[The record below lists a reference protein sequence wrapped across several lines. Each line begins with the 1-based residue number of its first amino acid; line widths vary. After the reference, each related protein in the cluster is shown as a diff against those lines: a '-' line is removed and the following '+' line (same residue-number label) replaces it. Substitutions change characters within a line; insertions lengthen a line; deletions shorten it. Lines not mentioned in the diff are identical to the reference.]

1 MQSVRTL
8 TRRDGARY
16 DDRYRP
22 PLHVYIY
29 MRLFFVADHRRGSC
43 VAAIFRLLGLESVSL
58 AAVEII
64 TPAHLVIGTRAAQSG
79 RDGSEAAESDYF
91 FHDLSFSVRIRCSE
105 LAETATNIVYFSQY
119 ANLRVSVWPSCGAPT
134 SRNGRAARPAG
145 NSCRANRRSAAPP
158 PARSAPSRGR
168 CSDRRP
174 AR

>member
-29 MRLFFVADHRRGSC
+29 MRLFFVADHRRSSC

-58 AAVEII
+58 ATVEII

-91 FHDLSFSVRIRCSE
+91 FHDLSFFCSGTVFG
-105 LAETATNIVYFSQY
+105 AGRNSYKYSIFFSICK
-119 ANLRVSVWPSCGAPT
+119 LRVSVWSSCAAPT

-158 PARSAPSRGR
+158 PARNAPSRDR
-168 CSDRRP
+168 CSGRRP